1 MIFKLKKKKGGILM
15 PKDMIKDLIG
25 KKVQVAVFN
34 DAFVT
39 TGELVSVEGN
49 WIKVDTKKQIKL
61 INADHIQTIVV
72 SK

>member
-1 MIFKLKKKKGGILM
+1 
-15 PKDMIKDLIG
+15 MIKDLIG